1 MSKLRIIL
9 TFSLIITT
17 VLFYYSHNHNSVNI
31 DSEIAEIKY
40 YANVIRSI
48 DPVDTTFAD
57 LNFLMSSLHDKRI
70 VCLGEESH
78 YKGEAHL
85 AKSRLI
91 KFLHERMNFD
101 VILYEAGMYDMWQ
114 MTENAKVIGDI
125 KPSEG
130 LYYFWGDTKECENI
144 WNYYKR
150 NKDIQLGGFDIQITG
165 TLGDS
170 IRIGRLG
177 TYLERHHIDIK
188 KFPALNNERELA
200 MSIAFAHI
208 LKENARELWNNLD
221 SLTHL
226 LSKHKHDN
234 IDDKIYFRYLCGLK
248 ENLNYAMKHPAGT
261 PPRLHIRDSLM
272 ADNFIFLADSV
283 FPHKK
288 IIVWAANMHIVT
300 QNNAFITQY
309 DNLTYVPMGAYLKS
323 KYGDRLYVICFD
335 SYADRNDEGSLMNKN
350 SCKTIEF
357 MFHQSGYRYA
367 FLDFEMVASTSFLKN
382 NFASGLNHRIPYVG
396 TWSKMTDALFFI
408 DTLSNITP
416 LK

>member
-1 MSKLRIIL
+1 L
-9 TFSLIITT
+9 TVTA
-17 VLFYYSHNHNSVNI
+17 VLFYYVRSHNDADI
-31 DSEIAEIKY
+31 DSNIAEIKR
-40 YANVIRSI
+40 YATVIQSI
-48 DPVDTTFAD
+48 DPVDTVFSD
-57 LNFLMSSLHDKRI
+57 LNFLVPLLCDKRI
-70 VCLGEESH
+70 ICLGEESH

-114 MTENAKVIGDI
+114 MTENAKITGSTE
-125 KPSEG
+125 PAEG
-130 LYYFWGDTKECENI
+130 LYHFWYNTKECENI
-144 WNYYKR
+144 WNYYR
-150 NKDIQLGGFDIQITG
+150 HNKDIQLGGFDIQITG
-165 TLGDS
+165 ALGDS
-170 IRIGRLG
+170 IRAERLG

-188 KFPALNNERELA
+188 NFPALNNERELA
-200 MSIAFAHI
+200 MNIAFAHI

-234 IDDKIYFRYLCGLK
+234 ISDKIYFRYLCGLR
-248 ENLNYAMKHPAGT
+248 ENLSYAMKHPSGT
-261 PPRLHIRDSLM
+261 PIRLHIRDSLM
-272 ADNFIFLADSV
+272 ADNFIYLADSV

-309 DNLTYVPMGAYLKS
+309 NDLTYVPMGTYLKS
-323 KYGDRLYVICFD
+323 KYGDSLYVICFD

-350 SCKTIEF
+350 SHKTIEF
-357 MFHQSGYRYA
+357 MFHQAKYRYA
-367 FLDFEMVASTSFLKN
+367 FLDFKVVDTTSFLKN
-382 NFASGLNHRIPYVG
+382 NFVSGLNHRIPYAG

-416 LK
+416 LKQP